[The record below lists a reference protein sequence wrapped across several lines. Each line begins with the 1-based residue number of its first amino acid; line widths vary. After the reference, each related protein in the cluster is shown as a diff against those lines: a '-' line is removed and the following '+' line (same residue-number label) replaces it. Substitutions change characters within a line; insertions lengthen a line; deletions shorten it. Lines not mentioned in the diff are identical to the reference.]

1 MSCVLGIETTCDET
15 ACAVVAD
22 RRIVRS
28 NVIRTQIDLH
38 QKYGGVVPEI
48 AARAHIEWL
57 NDIVAEAMN
66 RAAVSPEDISGIA
79 VANCPGLVGCLLVG
93 VSAAKA
99 LAFAWDKPLIGVN
112 HVHAHLYAGCLIPP
126 ADATIASA
134 SVAASPPPL
143 PALGLVISGGHTS
156 LYEIKTFSSLRRLG
170 STIDDAVGEA
180 FDKVSAILQL
190 GYPGG
195 PLVEKLARGG
205 CADAVNF
212 PLSLLGRQSLDF
224 SFSGLKTAVL
234 YHVNGERGTQ
244 RTSADLSAQQRADT
258 AAAFERTVAEILEIK
273 VRRAMEA
280 VAAKSLIIGGGVS
293 ANQLIRGRLRQL
305 ADAAG
310 IPLYLPAMEYCTD
323 NAAMIAGLG
332 AELLEQGYQAD
343 LDLSAI
349 ATA

>member
-15 ACAVVAD
+15 ACAVVED

-57 NDIVAEAMN
+57 NDIVAQAMKIAGVN
-66 RAAVSPEDISGIA
+66 AEDISGIA

-99 LAFAWDKPLIGVN
+99 LAFAWDKPLVGVN
-112 HVHAHLYAGCLIPP
+112 HVHAHLYAGFLIPP
-126 ADATIASA
+126 KSLHKASA
-134 SVAASPPPL
+134 VLPESPQL
-143 PALGLVISGGHTS
+143 PAVGLVISGGHTT
-156 LYEIKTFSSLRRLG
+156 LYEVQTFNSLRRLG
-170 STIDDAVGEA
+170 STIDDAAGEA
-180 FDKVSAILQL
+180 FDKVAAILQL

-195 PLVEKLARGG
+195 PLVENLACGG
-205 CADAVNF
+205 RADVVKF
-212 PLSLLGRQSLDF
+212 PLSLLGKQSLDF

-234 YHVNGERGTQ
+234 YHVNGQGGAQ
-244 RTSADLSAQQRADT
+244 RTSADLTPRQRADT
-258 AAAFERTVAEILEIK
+258 AAAFQRVVAEILEIK

-280 VAAKSLIIGGGVS
+280 VSPRSLIVGGGVS
-293 ANQLIRGRLRQL
+293 ANGTIRNCLQRV
-305 ADAAG
+305 ADAAN
-310 IPLYLPAMEYCTD
+310 IPLYLPPMAYCTD

-332 AELLEQGYQAD
+332 AELLESGHCAD

>member
-15 ACAVVAD
+15 ACAVVENG
-22 RRIVRS
+22 RIVRS

-57 NDIVAEAMN
+57 NDIVANAMKI
-66 RAAVSPEDISGIA
+66 AGVTAEDLSGIA

-99 LAFAWDKPLIGVN
+99 LAFAWDKPLVGVN

-126 ADATIASA
+126 QGLDKA
-134 SVAASPPPL
+134 SVVWPEPPAL
-143 PALGLVISGGHTS
+143 PALGLVISGGHTT
-156 LYEIKTFSSLRRLG
+156 LYEVQTFNSLRRLG

-180 FDKVSAILQL
+180 FDKVAAILQL

-195 PLVEKLARGG
+195 PLVENLARHGR
-205 CADAVNF
+205 ANEVKF
-212 PLSLLGRQSLDF
+212 PLSLLGKQSLDF
-224 SFSGLKTAVL
+224 SFSGIKTAVL
-234 YHVNGERGTQ
+234 YHVNGQGGAQ
-244 RTSADLSAQQRADT
+244 RTSADLTAQQRADT
-258 AAAFERTVAEILEIK
+258 AAAFQRVVAEILEIK
-273 VRRAMEA
+273 VRRAMEVMA
-280 VAAKSLIIGGGVS
+280 PRSLIVGGGVS
-293 ANQLIRGRLRQL
+293 ANASIRSCLQRV
-305 ADAAG
+305 ADGAKM
-310 IPLYLPAMEYCTD
+310 PLYLPPMAYCTD

-332 AELLEQGYQAD
+332 AQLLESGQRAD
-343 LDLSAI
+343 LDLSAV

>member
-15 ACAVVAD
+15 ACAVVED

-38 QKYGGVVPEI
+38 EKYGGVVPEI

-66 RAAVSPEDISGIA
+66 KAAVSSKDISGIA

-99 LAFAWDKPLIGVN
+99 LAYAWDKPLVGVN
-112 HVHAHLYAGCLIPP
+112 HVHAHLYAGCLIPH
-126 ADATIASA
+126 A
-134 SVAASPPPL
+134 SVNMAQSSAARLSPTL
-143 PALGLVISGGHTS
+143 PALGLVISGGHTT
-156 LYEIKTFSSLRRLG
+156 LFEVKTFNCLRRLG

-180 FDKVSAILQL
+180 FDKVAAILQL

-195 PLVEKLARGG
+195 PLVEKLAQSGH
-205 CADAVNF
+205 AEAVTF
-212 PLSLLGRQSLDF
+212 PLSLLGKQSLDF

-234 YHVNGERGTQ
+234 YHVNGQRGTQ
-244 RTSADLSAQQRADT
+244 RTCADLTGQQRADT
-258 AAAFERTVAEILEIK
+258 AAAFERTVVEILEIK
-273 VRRAMEA
+273 VRRVMEMISP
-280 VAAKSLIIGGGVS
+280 KSLIVGGGVS
-293 ANQLIRGRLRQL
+293 ANRSIRGRLQGL

-310 IPLYLPAMEYCTD
+310 MPLFLPAMEYCTD

-332 AELLEQGYQAD
+332 AELLEQGYKAD

>member
-15 ACAVVAD
+15 ACAVVEN

-28 NVIRTQIDLH
+28 NVVRTQIDLH

-57 NDIVAEAMN
+57 NDIVDEAL
-66 RAAVSPEDISGIA
+66 RLAGVGPSSLTGIG

-99 LAFAWDKPLIGVN
+99 LAYAWDKPLVGVN
-112 HVHAHLYAGCLIPP
+112 HVHAHLYAGCL
-126 ADATIASA
+126 AGAGKSGAATLGNSD
-134 SVAASPPPL
+134 PLPL
-143 PALGLVISGGHTS
+143 PALGLVISGGHTT
-156 LYEIKTFSSLRRLG
+156 LYQVEDFRTLHRLG

-180 FDKVSAILQL
+180 FDKVAAILQL

-195 PLVEKLARGG
+195 PLVEKLARQG
-205 CADAVNF
+205 DANAVKF
-212 PLSLLGRQSLDF
+212 PLSLLGKDSMDF

-234 YHVNGERGTQ
+234 YHVNGHQGKE
-244 RTSADLSAQQRADT
+244 RTSADVSWRERANT
-258 AAAFERTVAEILEIK
+258 AAAFQRTVVEMLEIK
-273 VRRAMEA
+273 VRRALETFRA
-280 VAAKSLIIGGGVS
+280 NAIFVGGGVS
-293 ANQLIRGRLRQL
+293 ANQAVRSALQRLSQE
-305 ADAAG
+305 AG
-310 IPLYLPAMEYCTD
+310 IPLFLPPMEYCTD

-332 AELLEQGYQAD
+332 AELLAHGQVDD

>member
-15 ACAVVAD
+15 ACAVVED

-28 NVIRTQIDLH
+28 NVIGTQIDLH

-57 NDIVAEAMN
+57 NDIMAQAMKVAG
-66 RAAVSPEDISGIA
+66 VSGKDISGVA

-99 LAFAWDKPLIGVN
+99 LAFAWDKPLVGVN
-112 HVHAHLYAGCLIPP
+112 HVHAHLYAGCLVP
-126 ADATIASA
+126 AERVGQEAGVLPES
-134 SVAASPPPL
+134 PPL
-143 PALGLVISGGHTS
+143 PALGLVISGGHTT
-156 LYEIKTFSSLRRLG
+156 LYDVQAFHCLHRLG

-180 FDKVSAILQL
+180 FDKVAAILQL

-195 PLVEKLARGG
+195 PLVENLARSGR
-205 CADAVNF
+205 ADAVKF
-212 PLSLLGRQSLDF
+212 PLSLLGKQSLDF

-234 YHVNGERGTQ
+234 YHVNGQGGAQ
-244 RTSADLSAQQRADT
+244 RTSADITPQQRADT
-258 AAAFERTVAEILEIK
+258 AAAFQRVVAEVLEIK
-273 VRRAMEA
+273 VRRAMDA
-280 VAAKSLIIGGGVS
+280 VNPRSLIVGGGVS
-293 ANQLIRGRLRQL
+293 ANGAIRNCLQRV
-305 ADAAG
+305 ADTAK
-310 IPLYLPAMEYCTD
+310 IPLYLPPMAYCTD

-332 AELLEQGYQAD
+332 AQLLEAGHCAD